1 MECLVNVHATA
12 YNGRFKTVPDTYNG
26 RGNVTDLE
34 YKELQ
39 DGHPG
44 DGEYPPRVCGDNGRL
59 TSKAENGL
67 KTGYYWQVVTSDTGY
82 CCAIIDK

>member
-44 DGEYPPRVCGDNGRL
+44 DGEYPPRVCGDNRRL
-59 TSKAENGL
+59 TSKAENRL
-67 KTGYYWQVVTSDTGY
+67 KTGYYW
-82 CCAIIDK
+82 